1 MTRVIKLLFVYTFY
15 FMLSQKFRN
24 HFKWTFHNLV
34 AHPLSEI
41 VWLFGFKSLSGWIH
55 DASIPSDHEEEGRG

>member
-1 MTRVIKLLFVYTFY
+1 
-15 FMLSQKFRN
+15 MLSQKFRN